1 MEKNT
6 SLQTLPGSLLSLIST
21 TTLEVNDKYM
31 DKPRKRDEYWAQGG
45 HPGVRDL
52 LRAEEAGETGNAY
65 TVLEEIFT
73 RSPPSQEE
81 EDRPSRPGKE
91 HAQRPRDMVSSENC
105 SEFKC
110 C

>member
-1 MEKNT
+1 M
-6 SLQTLPGSLLSLIST
+6 
-21 TTLEVNDKYM
+21 
-31 DKPRKRDEYWAQGG
+31 
-45 HPGVRDL
+45 
-52 LRAEEAGETGNAY
+52 GNAS

-81 EDRPSRPGKE
+81 EDRPSKPGEE

-110 C
+110 CWR